1 MPGLDDLISLGLK
14 IEHFDFGYKYV
25 FICKQVWKEYV
36 YLKDKRE
43 GQLGAV
49 RLPDD
54 ELKAAQTELQLPH
67 LGLHLDTIRLQQ

>member
-1 MPGLDDLISLGLK
+1 MPGLVDLNSLGLK
-14 IEHFDFGYKYV
+14 IEHFGYKYV
-25 FICKQVWKEYV
+25 FISESVKENV

-54 ELKAAQTELQLPH
+54 ELKAAQTEL
-67 LGLHLDTIRLQQ
+67 